1 MIFFM
6 IETKSTFTP
15 LPAEVLNKIIDDG
28 NYVLELLS
36 LEGKFESYYISYSQ
50 SDDESYPDFGSVVLS
65 QNGEAVM
72 TANPGTFGYRG
83 EDIFLVNNENRPCIF
98 TLVKRVDTVVNV
110 NDLL

>member
-15 LPAEVLNKIIDDG
+15 LPAEVLKKIIEDG
-28 NYVLELLS
+28 NYVLE
-36 LEGKFESYYISYSQ
+36 GKYESYYISYAY
-50 SDDESYPDFGSVVLS
+50 SDSDTVMLS

-83 EDIFLVNNENRPCIF
+83 EDIFLVNDDNRACVF
-98 TLVKRVDTVVNV
+98 TLVKRVVTAVNV
-110 NDLL
+110 NELL